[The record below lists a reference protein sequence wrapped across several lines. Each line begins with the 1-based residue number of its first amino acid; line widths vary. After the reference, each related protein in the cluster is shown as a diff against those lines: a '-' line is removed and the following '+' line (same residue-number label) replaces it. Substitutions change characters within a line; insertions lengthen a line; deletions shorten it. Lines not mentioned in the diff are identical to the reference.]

1 MTRSWAEVR
10 NYNLP
15 ATVASAFSLVFNCND
30 KNIHI
35 PNPYIKVIGSFYYR
49 PLELTCGTILGGW
62 NIRRQLR
69 AQVHK

>member
-1 MTRSWAEVR
+1 MFKKKEMNTCHNFW
-10 NYNLP
+10 
-15 ATVASAFSLVFNCND
+15 ND

-35 PNPYIKVIGSFYYR
+35 PNPYIKVIGSLYYR
-49 PLELTCGTILGGW
+49 PLELICGSILGGW